1 MKAVV
6 LAGGKGMRLAPYTT
20 VLPKPLVPVG
30 GIPILETVLRQ
41 LRYYGFRE
49 VVLAVGHLSP
59 LIRAY
64 FDNNAITNKL
74 WLRYHQEQAPLGT
87 AGALASIPDF
97 DEPFL
102 AMNGDLLTTLDYA
115 AMMRFHRERGAAL
128 TIAVTEKEI
137 QVEVGVLGMDAED
150 RVIGYD
156 EKPIRRFPASMGI
169 YVCSPRVREVMEPGV
184 ALDIPGLVLRL
195 IEAGEHVI
203 GFRSDAFW
211 LDMGNRADYERA
223 SDAFERNRALFLP
236 DDA

>member
-6 LAGGKGMRLAPYTT
+6 LAGGKGTRLAPYTT

-41 LRYYGFRE
+41 LHHYGFRE
-49 VVLAVGHLSP
+49 VVLAVGYLSP

-64 FDNNAITNKL
+64 FDNNSITNKL

-87 AGALASIPDF
+87 AGALASIEGF

-102 AMNGDLLTTLDYA
+102 AMNGDLLTTLDYG

-128 TIAVTEKEI
+128 TVAVTERQV
-137 QVEVGVLGMDAED
+137 QVEVGVLRMNAED
-150 RVIGYD
+150 IITGYD
-156 EKPIRRFPASMGI
+156 EKPVHRYSASMGI
-169 YVCSPRVREVMEPGV
+169 YICSPRIREMMEPGV

-195 IEAGEHVI
+195 IEAGEQVA
-203 GFRSDAFW
+203 GFRSEAFW

-236 DDA
+236 DEE

>member
-6 LAGGKGMRLAPYTT
+6 LAGGKGTRLAPYTT

-41 LRYYGFRE
+41 LRHHGFRE
-49 VVLAVGHLSP
+49 VVLAVGYLSP

-64 FDNNAITNKL
+64 FDNNPITNKL

-87 AGALASIPDF
+87 AGAIASID
-97 DEPFL
+97 DLDDSFL

-128 TIAVTEKEI
+128 TVAVTERQL
-137 QVEVGVLGMDAED
+137 QVEVGVLQINSED
-150 RVIGYD
+150 RIVGYD
-156 EKPIRRFPASMGI
+156 EKPTHRFQASMGI
-169 YVCSPRVREVMEPGV
+169 YVFSPRVREVMKPGV

-195 IEAGEHVI
+195 LEAGERVI

-211 LDMGNRADYERA
+211 LDMGNPADYERA
-223 SDAFERNRALFLP
+223 SEAFERNRKLFLP
-236 DDA
+236 DEA